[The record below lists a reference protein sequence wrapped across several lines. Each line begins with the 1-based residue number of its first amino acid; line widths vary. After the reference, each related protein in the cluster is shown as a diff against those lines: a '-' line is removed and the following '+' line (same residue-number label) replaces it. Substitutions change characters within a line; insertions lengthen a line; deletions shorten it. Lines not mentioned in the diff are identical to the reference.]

1 MAPRIRCR
9 QIGSADIDGV
19 VNLLTGGF
27 RIRVRDFWI
36 RAFQR
41 LSEHATPPGF
51 PKYGYLLEAQG
62 KPVGVVLLIFSIID
76 MNGEPRIRC
85 SMSSWYVEPAFRA
98 YGAIL
103 RSQALQHKDVT
114 YFNIT
119 PGPHTLPILEA
130 QGFTRYCDGRF
141 VAVPALSMKSKCSRL
156 EVVTPDICADED
168 LPSSEIELLLTHAK
182 YGCMSVICSSAGGR
196 HPFVF
201 LPLQKV
207 GFAHYAY
214 LAYCRDIDEF
224 VRFAGPLG
232 RFLARRGCA
241 LVVVDSNGPMNALIG
256 RYSNGFPKYFKG
268 PNKPRLGD
276 LAYSERVMFGF

>member
-1 MAPRIRCR
+1 MAFRVRCR
-9 QIGSADIDGV
+9 QISSADIDGV
-19 VNLLTGGF
+19 VNLLTTGF
-27 RIRVRDFWI
+27 RIRRRGFWV
-36 RAFQR
+36 RAFER

-62 KPVGVVLLIFSIID
+62 KPVGAVLLIFSSIVI
-76 MNGEPRIRC
+76 NGELTIRC
-85 SMSSWYVEPAFRA
+85 SMSSWYVEPEFRP

-103 RSQALQHKDVT
+103 RSQALKHEHVT

-141 VAVPALSMKSKCSRL
+141 VAIPALSMKSKCSSV
-156 EVVTPDICADED
+156 EMVGAHACADED
-168 LPSSEIELLLTHAK
+168 LPSSEVELLLAHVN
-182 YGCMSVICSSAGGR
+182 YGCISVVCISISRR

-201 LPLQKV
+201 LPLQKAGV
-207 GFAHYAY
+207 LRYAY
-214 LAYCRDIDEF
+214 LAYCRNLDEF

-232 RFLARRGCA
+232 RFLAQRGFP
-241 LVVVDSNGPMNALIG
+241 LVVVDANGPINGLIG

-276 LAYSERVMFGF
+276 LAYTERVMFRF